1 MCGCCFAFLFVN
13 VGFPST
19 AFGVFQPYIVEVPG
33 MSHALG
39 SLVVSFRA
47 LVSLLA
53 TFFVAHYY
61 RRLDCRAGVALG
73 TCLTGLGFAVYAFA
87 DSFALFMLGSL
98 LAGLGYGLGGAVG
111 MTLLVGRWF
120 KDNVGKASGFAA
132 MGSGMAGCLI
142 PLAAVNIIAAAGLR
156 AAFLFETLIAFA
168 VAVAV
173 YALLRNRPQ
182 DIGRTPHTSGT
193 VAAVKAHAAARG
205 EQELSHRAH
214 TLLVLAIAG
223 VGAGCVGGVAYIG
236 ILMTSCGIDPVFAAG
251 IVSVVG
257 LSLVLGK
264 FSAGAV
270 MDALG
275 NKRGSLLFFGIY
287 VAGLA
292 LCCLA
297 GLQLPALCL
306 AAAALYGFGAAL
318 GSTGV
323 SVWSIEFSNTAN
335 RARIA
340 RDFQSAY
347 AAGGFVFNLLP
358 GILYELTGT
367 YVTTY
372 AILAVLVL
380 LSAAVITAVYHRCGH

>member
-1 MCGCCFAFLFVN
+1 
-13 VGFPST
+13 
-19 AFGVFQPYIVEVPG
+19 
-33 MSHALG
+33 
-39 SLVVSFRA
+39 
-47 LVSLLA
+47 
-53 TFFVAHYY
+53 
-61 RRLDCRAGVALG
+61 
-73 TCLTGLGFAVYAFA
+73 
-87 DSFALFMLGSL
+87 
-98 LAGLGYGLGGAVG
+98 

-168 VAVAV
+168 VAAAV

-236 ILMTSCGIDPVFAAG
+236 ILMTSCGVDPVFAAA

-257 LSLVLGK
+257 LALVLGK

>member
-1 MCGCCFAFLFVN
+1 
-13 VGFPST
+13 
-19 AFGVFQPYIVEVPG
+19 
-33 MSHALG
+33 
-39 SLVVSFRA
+39 
-47 LVSLLA
+47 
-53 TFFVAHYY
+53 
-61 RRLDCRAGVALG
+61 
-73 TCLTGLGFAVYAFA
+73 
-87 DSFALFMLGSL
+87 MLGSL

-142 PLAAVNIIAAAGLR
+142 PLAAVNIIATAGLR
-156 AAFLFETLIAFA
+156 AAFLFETLIAFVVAAA
-168 VAVAV
+168 VF
-173 YALLRNRPQ
+173 ALLRNRPQ

-205 EQELSHRAH
+205 EQELSRRAH
-214 TLLVLAIAG
+214 TLLVVAIAG
-223 VGAGCVGGVAYIG
+223 VGAGSVGGVAYIS
-236 ILMTSCGIDPVFAAG
+236 ILMTSCGIDPVFAAM

-257 LSLVLGK
+257 LALVLGK

-275 NKRGSLLFFGIY
+275 NKRGSLLFFGIF

-347 AAGGFVFNLLP
+347 AAGSFVFNLLP
-358 GILYELTGT
+358 GILYEFTGT
-367 YVTTY
+367 YITAY
-372 AILAVLVL
+372 ALLAALIAASMLLV
-380 LSAAVITAVYHRCGH
+380 AAVYHRSSR